1 MAELAASTNAPLF
14 TVKNSTVAIVRGARL
29 TFDSTG
35 VVVAAAST
43 VRGDF
48 VAATAIAA
56 STSTLD
62 QYGAAFSL
70 QAGSIVPGLA
80 AEAVVVADPVYSD
93 ASGKWGKTSA
103 SHVLMGK
110 AVTAASGDGIMFEIL
125 LENPV

>member
-35 VVVAAAST
+35 VVIAAAST

-70 QAGSIVPGLA
+70 QAGSIVPALA
-80 AEAVVVADPVYSD
+80 SEAIVVGD
-93 ASGKWGKTSA
+93 AIYTDTSGKWSKTSA
-103 SHVLMGK
+103 SHVLCGK
-110 AVTAASGDGIMFEIL
+110 AVTAASGDNILFEVL
-125 LENPV
+125 LENPA